1 MSNVFYS
8 KKRINLCAKHLIQD
22 GCYPSQNLRPQNNT
36 FRLLHV
42 ERTLYAA
49 CIYLFNRVS
58 ILSGK
63 MTLIARAG
71 IVFMLLFIYLFM
83 LLFIKASKKNILAAL
98 AVLVKQKKKLSR
110 QHIRQPQY
118 HNIKVERRLRL
129 SSDGDLKVPLTPNCF
144 KPLKPKLE
152 SYVTTV
158 LIRRLLRLICYLG
171 NVRFYQYHV
180 KRSFS
185 CMHLKSNFSETG

>member
-1 MSNVFYS
+1 MLPVFVKS
-8 KKRINLCAKHLIQD
+8 
-22 GCYPSQNLRPQNNT
+22 
-36 FRLLHV
+36 
-42 ERTLYAA
+42 
-49 CIYLFNRVS
+49 
-58 ILSGK
+58 
-63 MTLIARAG
+63 
-71 IVFMLLFIYLFM
+71 LLFIQQSKYSFLKNDFDCKSRNRIYVIYLFM

-98 AVLVKQKKKLSR
+98 AVLVKQKIKLSR